1 MQFSYIW
8 IREILIHDGAVGRGE
23 LQISRHFLW
32 KLLYSFCAQPIVW
45 IQFVPFKIHFSICE
59 LKNPSHFNVN
69 WVPHYP
75 PVTICFNIW
84 VRRNEVRL
92 FSEEVIT
99 LFRGIFNLK
108 WDFIIAIRVVIL
120 ILTTCVW
127 MNKQY
132 SKELNVLVF
141 RTLLMELYTPISCI
155 FKVLFSKT
163 KFIDKRFIRT
173 Q

>member
-1 MQFSYIW
+1 MMVLLGEGSYRYPDIFCESFYKVFAPSQLFGFSLFRSKFI
-8 IREILIHDGAVGRGE
+8 
-23 LQISRHFLW
+23 FL
-32 KLLYSFCAQPIVW
+32 YVN
-45 IQFVPFKIHFSICE
+45 

-84 VRRNEVRL
+84 VRRNEV

-120 ILTTCVW
+120 MLTTCVW